1 MALQG
6 KLFKDADVDPIGSG
20 LLIPLR
26 KKALKCKACPLE
38 KTRTRVVFGE
48 GNANVPSVLFLGESP
63 GQAEDE
69 QGRPFVGKAGQLLI
83 KMVEAMGL
91 QRGEVYLMNV
101 VGCRTPDGRI
111 PDPKEIQACGSICL
125 GQIRAVKPRTIV
137 ALGLTAAA
145 ALMKE
150 SRGLS
155 QLRGRWYTW
164 EGIPVRVTYHPAY
177 LLRPNAT
184 SFKKDAWDDLQAVS
198 ARLKGISDEART
210 EHGNRSPDR
219 S

>member
-1 MALQG
+1 VVLQG
-6 KLFKDADVDPIGSG
+6 NLFKDSETAPIGSG

-48 GNANVPSVLFLGESP
+48 GNANTPSVLFLGEAP

-91 QRGEVYLMNV
+91 QRDEVYLMNV
-101 VGCRTPDGRI
+101 VGCRPPDNRI
-111 PDPKEIQACGSICL
+111 PDPKEIQACGSICQ
-125 GQIRAVKPRTIV
+125 GQIRAVKPQVIV
-137 ALGLTAAA
+137 ALGVTAAT
-145 ALMKE
+145 ALLKE

-155 QLRGRWYTW
+155 QFRGRWYAW
-164 EGIPVRVTYHPAY
+164 ECIPVRVTYHPAY
-177 LLRPNAT
+177 LLRPNAA

-198 ARLKGISDEART
+198 ARLKGKSDET
-210 EHGNRSPDR
+210 RSKNGA
-219 S
+219 